1 MKMKTKTA
9 IKELADYFDQELQT
23 KLPIKILP
31 NGALGYND
39 FLVKK
44 LPNGDWGVFNVL
56 NKDLINQYYLK
67 SCALMAAK
75 FYNHRQFAKCHEIKE
90 LDNRYWSNYSDT
102 LIFKNTI
109 DISSEKYHILLTRL
123 EESTYQSDHYQKII
137 SRLFKHTF
145 I

>member
-1 MKMKTKTA
+1 MKTKIA

-31 NGALGYND
+31 NDALGYNN
-39 FLVKK
+39 FLIKR
-44 LPNGDWGVFNVL
+44 LSNGNWGVFNAL

-75 FYNHRQFAKCHEIKE
+75 FYSHRQHIKCHEIKD
-90 LDNRYWSNYSDT
+90 LDNNYWSNYSDS
-102 LIFKNTI
+102 LIFKNIIKTAP
-109 DISSEKYHILLTRL
+109 DEKYLIILTRL
-123 EESTYQSDHYQKII
+123 EESTNQSDYYKKII

-145 I
+145 V